1 MKISLKL
8 LGAVTLVILAC
19 CSIAASSKRYEYQGN
34 PDPDNTQ
41 QAIMI
46 AQNPNKTLLVINA
59 IAMSSAALGLFAWVL
74 EDIELQSVAAQSV
87 TAKDYQASSLTDK
100 PQTSEPEE
108 ETFSTKNTTSQPTAS
123 ALPEDLLRHLQHYT
137 NLTAN
142 QQQEDSQDSESPKEE
157 SPMDSETDLPL
168 TESELLKSIGQP
180 RI

>member
-74 EDIELQSVAAQSV
+74 EDIEVQSVA
-87 TAKDYQASSLTDK
+87 AKDYQASSLTDK

-157 SPMDSETDLPL
+157 SPTDSETDDLPL